1 MDSRQKNKFLT
12 NLIIYLTFFLFWFYI
27 WLKYIDYK
35 AEKVIVDN
43 VKNSEETELNMSK
56 YFHIYELLKKY
67 HYDFDNSK
75 SEDFINSSIVWL
87 TQGLKDPYTEYFTAK
102 EEKDF
107 MESLEWDFEWIW
119 AILEKDE
126 LWIKIS
132 SILPDSPAEKWD
144 IRAWDIVTNVNWTE
158 IAWMKTQE
166 VIWLIKWPSWKEVNL
181 KIIRNQEI
189 IDKKVFTWK
198 VNIPS
203 INSEDLSEETWYIQI
218 STFWE
223 KTWNEFEES
232 LKKFKNKKWIIIDL
246 RQNSW
251 WYLETAMKLIWHF
264 LKKWEVLAITKYKDW
279 REEKYFSEAKW
290 TFYEWKIV
298 VLIDRYSASASEIF
312 AWAMKDYKKAILV
325 WEKSFW
331 KGSVQQ
337 PFPLNDW
344 SMVKITIA
352 KWFTPIWISIDKQ
365 WIKPDVEVNF
375 EKEDIEKKYDRQKEE
390 AKKVLEYF
398 IKNDLFQISIDKY
411 LEENK
416 KS

>member
-1 MDSRQKNKFLT
+1 MDSRQKNNFLT
-12 NLIIYLTFFLFWFYI
+12 NFIFYLTFFLLWFYI
-27 WLKYIDYK
+27 CLKYIDYK
-35 AEKVIVDN
+35 AETVNVDN
-43 VKNSEETELNMSK
+43 VKNSEETVLDLSK
-56 YFHIYELLKKY
+56 YFHVYELLKEH

-75 SEDFINSSIVWL
+75 PEDFINSSIAWL

-119 AILEKDE
+119 AVLEKDE

-144 IRAWDIVTNVNWTE
+144 IRAWDIVINVNWTD

-166 VIWLIKWPSWKEVNL
+166 VISLIKWPAWKEVNL
-181 KIIRNQEI
+181 KIVRNEEL

-203 INSEDLSEETWYIQI
+203 IDSEDLSEETWYIQI

-223 KTWNEFEES
+223 KTWVEFEES
-232 LKKFKNKKWIIIDL
+232 LKKFKDKKWIIIDL
-246 RQNSW
+246 RQNSG
-251 WYLETAMKLIWHF
+251 WYLETAMELIWHF

-279 REEKYFSEAKW
+279 KEEKYFSEAKW

-298 VLIDRYSASASEIF
+298 VLIDKYSASASEIF
-312 AWAMKDYKKAILV
+312 AWALKDYKKAIIV

-337 PFPLNDW
+337 PIKLKDW
-344 SMVKITIA
+344 SMVKITVA
-352 KWFTPIWISIDKQ
+352 KWFTPLWTTIDKE
-365 WIKPDVEVNF
+365 WVKPDIEVKF

-390 AKKVLEYF
+390 AKKVLESF